1 MQRASL
7 EGFFSTHADADD
19 VVRIQMEP
27 KTIYWEELRNRLGLS
42 FDFILE
48 NLEQENLDVR
58 FIKVAAYDAADN
70 LLTYRYVNGNAIGP
84 SGIDTLGATSI
95 PAGETIDLYNPFHE
109 WSADLPISRLRFT
122 FTFRGEDSGREI
134 YIGNVDVR
142 PHRFIQQ
149 AALRVPMRGLI
160 TVLDAHD
167 HLSHHRR
174 FAMSRVRQVTGGA
187 FAVNFC
193 RFGFDLALL
202 GEDGNLAQMSPE
214 EFCANHDFHHT
225 DIRRSYTDGAPV
237 YAPASGVI
245 VEAVDD
251 LEDMYDAPFDTDR
264 AIQEGRIRDIAGNRV
279 IIRHNEREYSH
290 LYHFKRRGL
299 VVSTGEPVE
308 EGQLLGAIGFSGTA
322 TVYSHLH
329 YQLMDGADF
338 MHAQALPVRFS
349 DVTLVRGQKQV
360 HVARLAPETGDFLQA

>member
-1 MQRASL
+1 
-7 EGFFSTHADADD
+7 
-19 VVRIQMEP
+19 
-27 KTIYWEELRNRLGLS
+27 
-42 FDFILE
+42 
-48 NLEQENLDVR
+48 
-58 FIKVAAYDAADN
+58 
-70 LLTYRYVNGNAIGP
+70 
-84 SGIDTLGATSI
+84 
-95 PAGETIDLYNPFHE
+95 
-109 WSADLPISRLRFT
+109 
-122 FTFRGEDSGREI
+122 
-134 YIGNVDVR
+134 
-142 PHRFIQQ
+142 
-149 AALRVPMRGLI
+149 
-160 TVLDAHD
+160 
-167 HLSHHRR
+167 
-174 FAMSRVRQVTGGA
+174 
-187 FAVNFC
+187 
-193 RFGFDLALL
+193 
-202 GEDGNLAQMSPE
+202 
-214 EFCANHDFHHT
+214 
-225 DIRRSYTDGAPV
+225 
-237 YAPASGVI
+237 VI